1 MSPTVTAVSCGRGA
15 DKKVANGGDPAAGSP
30 FSSAF
35 NKTKTQSTIPN
46 IYCNVCIQRTGPIRG
61 IGVGGG
67 YFLDGP
73 VSLQT
78 PKIEYSK

>member
-1 MSPTVTAVSCGRGA
+1 MSPTVTAVYCGRGA

-30 FSSAF
+30 FSRAF
-35 NKTKTQSTIPN
+35 NKTKTQVITPN
-46 IYCNVCIQRTGPIRG
+46 IHGIVCIHKTGPIRG

-67 YFLDGP
+67 GFLGGP

-78 PKIEYSK
+78 HKMKYSR